1 MTSNATPL
9 KSTVYIIGTDEA
21 GYGPNLGPLLVAAS
35 CWTLQ
40 TETLG
45 DVETLRR
52 AFSPSSESTS
62 APTEPLAPSNVKK
75 PTKPRRSKKSSAVDA
90 ASLFDFLPPDD
101 ETPNAPPPANAA
113 ANVDSKV
120 DAASRRIDAVVP
132 ALNDSLA
139 ELCARRGVFPLVDS
153 KKLYG
158 PSKSLA
164 ALERSFWLALGS
176 ARRVLQTV
184 KRSELADVATWRSAL
199 ALLGG
204 EPISADAT
212 PPWERDVDFPLPR
225 DAKTGSLANLES
237 AFAQIDETFERSGVS
252 LVDVAARRVQPLE
265 FNDLIT
271 RLGLKSDLI
280 ADVTTSLVV
289 ETILRALQTQAAIS
303 QDFGADGEPPVFIV
317 LCDKLGGRDRYAP
330 LLAAR
335 FPDADVKTLVE
346 SRAASVYRLCAR
358 HGVVRDGSTVDFP
371 TEIAVEMR
379 FTAKGEANVPTALA
393 SICAKYFR
401 ELSMIPFND
410 FWRRA
415 VDDANLR
422 PTAGYPLDAKR
433 FRAEVDE
440 ARRRLNIPDAVF
452 WRER

>member
-1 MTSNATPL
+1 MTSDATPL

-40 TETLG
+40 TESLG
-45 DVETLRR
+45 AVETLRR
-52 AFSPSSESTS
+52 AFSPLAKSPSVESESAALS
-62 APTEPLAPSNVKK
+62 DVRN
-75 PTKPRRSKKSSAVDA
+75 PTKTRRTKKKTAIDG
-90 ASLFDFLPPDD
+90 ASLFAFLPEP
-101 ETPNAPPPANAA
+101 ETLSSTPESLNDGASEID
-113 ANVDSKV
+113 VV
-120 DAASRRIDAVVP
+120 SRRVETVV
-132 ALNDSLA
+132 AKLNDSLA
-139 ELCARRGVFPLVDS
+139 ELCARRGVFPLADS

-158 PSKSLA
+158 PSKSLT

-176 ARRVLQTV
+176 TRRVLQTV
-184 KRSELADVATWRSAL
+184 NRSKLANVATWRL
-199 ALLGG
+199 ALEILCA
-204 EPISADAT
+204 ENDDAI
-212 PPWERDVDFPLPR
+212 PPWEREVDFPLPR
-225 DAKTGSLANLES
+225 DAKTGSFDDLET
-237 AFAQIDETFERSGVS
+237 AFEQIDATLNAAGVS

-265 FNDLIT
+265 FNDLIA

-280 ADVTTSLVV
+280 ADVTSSLVV
-289 ETILRALQTQAAIS
+289 ETILRALQTQPPTPPNLRTDAA
-303 QDFGADGEPPVFIV
+303 FPVFIV

-335 FPDADVKTLVE
+335 FPGADVKTLVE
-346 SRAASVYRLCAR
+346 SRAASVYRFCAR
-358 HGVVRDGSTVDFP
+358 RGVVRDGSTVDFP
-371 TEIAVEMR
+371 TEIAVEIR

-415 VDDANLR
+415 VDNALLR

>member
-1 MTSNATPL
+1 MTPDATPL
-9 KSTVYIIGTDEA
+9 KSTVYIVGTDEA
-21 GYGPNLGPLLVAAS
+21 GYGPNLGPLLVASSA
-35 CWTLQ
+35 WTL
-40 TETLG
+40 TVESLG
-45 DVETLRR
+45 SAETLRR
-52 AFSPSSESTS
+52 AFSPTPQSTLV
-62 APTEPLAPSNVKK
+62 PTEALAPSNVKK
-75 PTKPRRSKKSSAVDA
+75 PLKNRRSKKKNDVDA
-90 ASLFDFLPPDD
+90 ASLFDFLPAE
-101 ETPNAPPPANAA
+101 ETSVAPSETSSAA
-113 ANVDSKV
+113 EPES
-120 DAASRRIDAVVP
+120 DAVSRRIDDVVP
-132 ALNDSLA
+132 RLNDSLA
-139 ELCARRGVFPLVDS
+139 ELCARRGVFPLADS

-176 ARRVLQTV
+176 TRRVLQTV
-184 KRSELADVATWRSAL
+184 KRSELANVATWRSTL
-199 ALLGG
+199 ALLCA
-204 EPISADAT
+204 EPDDAT
-212 PPWERDVDFPLPR
+212 PPWERDVNFALPN
-225 DAKTGSLANLES
+225 DVKTGSLADLES
-237 AFAQIDETFERSGVS
+237 AFAQIDATFERSGVS

-289 ETILRALQTQAAIS
+289 ETILRALQTQATIS
-303 QDFGADGEPPVFIV
+303 QDFGADVAFPVFIV

-335 FPDADVKTLVE
+335 FPGADVKTLVE
-346 SRAASVYRLCAR
+346 SRAASVYRFCAR
-358 HGVVRDGSTVDFP
+358 RGVVRDGSTVDFP
-371 TEIAVEMR
+371 TEIAVEIR

>member
-1 MTSNATPL
+1 MTSDATPS
-9 KSTVYIIGTDEA
+9 KTAVYIIGTDEA
-21 GYGPNLGPLLVAAS
+21 GYGPNLGPLLVASSA
-35 CWTLQ
+35 WTL
-40 TETLG
+40 TVESLG
-45 DVETLRR
+45 SAETLRR
-52 AFSPSSESTS
+52 AFSPTPKSTL
-62 APTEPLAPSNVKK
+62 APTEAFASSNVKK
-75 PTKPRRSKKSSAVDA
+75 PLKNRRSKKKNDVDA
-90 ASLFDFLPPDD
+90 ASLFDLFPAE
-101 ETPNAPPPANAA
+101 ETSVAPSETSNAA
-113 ANVDSKV
+113 EPESDAVSRRV
-120 DAASRRIDAVVP
+120 DAIVP

-139 ELCARRGVFPLVDS
+139 ELCARRGVFPLADS

-176 ARRVLQTV
+176 TRRVLQTV
-184 KRSELADVATWRSAL
+184 DRSKLANVATWRSAL
-199 ALLGG
+199 ALLC
-204 EPISADAT
+204 EEAVSFDAT
-212 PPWERDVDFPLPR
+212 PPWERDVDFSLPQ
-225 DAKTGSLANLES
+225 DAKTGSFGGLEA
-237 AFAQIDETFERSGVS
+237 AFARIDATFETTGVS

-265 FNDLIT
+265 FNDLLT

-289 ETILRALQTQAAIS
+289 ETILRALQTQTSTS
-303 QDFGADGEPPVFIV
+303 QDFDANADLPVFIV

-346 SRAASVYRLCAR
+346 SRAASVYRFCAR
-358 HGVVRDGSTVDFP
+358 HGVVRDGSTVEFP
-371 TEIAVEMR
+371 TEIAVEIR

-415 VDDANLR
+415 VDDAILR
-422 PTAGYPLDAKR
+422 STAGYPLDAKR

>member
-1 MTSNATPL
+1 MTTNATPS
-9 KSTVYIIGTDEA
+9 KSTIYVVGTDEA

-35 CWTLQ
+35 CWTVSA
-40 TETLG
+40 ESLG
-45 DVETLRR
+45 PVETLRR
-52 AFSPSSESTS
+52 AFSPTLATVPDESEIMPSSNLKN
-62 APTEPLAPSNVKK
+62 ARPK
-75 PTKPRRSKKSSAVDA
+75 RRSKKKNVDGA
-90 ASLFDFLPPDD
+90 ASLFDFLPDD
-101 ETPNAPPPANAA
+101 EMSPVSPTA
-113 ANVDSKV
+113 
-120 DAASRRIDAVVP
+120 DAALATDDVSSRIDAIVP
-132 ALNDSLA
+132 ALNASLT
-139 ELCARRGVFPLVDS
+139 ELCALRGVFPLADS

-176 ARRVLQTV
+176 TRRVAQIIN
-184 KRSELADVATWRSAL
+184 RSQLANVATWRSAL
-199 ALLGG
+199 ALLCD
-204 EPISADAT
+204 ETASADSL
-212 PPWERDVDFPLPR
+212 PPWENDVDFSLPR
-225 DAKTGSLANLES
+225 DVKTGSFGDLEP
-237 AFAQIDETFERSGVS
+237 AFTQIDETFAESGVS
-252 LVDVAARRVQPLE
+252 LVDVAARRVHPLE
-265 FNDLIT
+265 FNDLLT

-289 ETILRALQTQAAIS
+289 ETILRALQTQPTIS
-303 QDFGADGEPPVFIV
+303 RDLESEKEPPVFIV

-335 FPDADVKTLVE
+335 FPGADVKTLVE
-346 SRAASVYRLCAR
+346 SRAASVYRFCAR
-358 HGVVRDGSTVDFP
+358 HGVVRDGSPVDFP
-371 TEIAVEMR
+371 TEIAVEIR

-410 FWRRA
+410 FWRGA

-440 ARRRLNIPDAVF
+440 ARRRLKIADAVF

>member
-1 MTSNATPL
+1 MTSDATPL
-9 KSTVYIIGTDEA
+9 KSTVYIVGTDEA
-21 GYGPNLGPLLVAAS
+21 GYGPNLGPLLVASSA
-35 CWTLQ
+35 WTL
-40 TETLG
+40 TVESLG
-45 DVETLRR
+45 SAETLRR
-52 AFSPSSESTS
+52 AFSPTPQSRL
-62 APTEPLAPSNVKK
+62 APTEALALSNVKK
-75 PTKPRRSKKSSAVDA
+75 PLKNRRSKKKNDVDA
-90 ASLFDFLPPDD
+90 ASLFDFLPVK
-101 ETPNAPPPANAA
+101 ETSNAA
-113 ANVDSKV
+113 EPES
-120 DAASRRIDAVVP
+120 AAVSRRIDAVVP
-132 ALNDSLA
+132 RLNASLA
-139 ELCARRGVFPLVDS
+139 ALCARRGVFPLADS

-176 ARRVLQTV
+176 TRRVLQAV
-184 KRSELADVATWRSAL
+184 KRSELANLATWRSTRSLLCAETVSDDAL
-199 ALLGG
+199 
-204 EPISADAT
+204 
-212 PPWERDVDFPLPR
+212 PPWELDVDFPLPR
-225 DAKTGSLANLES
+225 APKTGSLADLES
-237 AFAQIDETFERSGVS
+237 AFAQIDATFERSGVS
-252 LVDVAARRVQPLE
+252 LVDVAARLVQPLE
-265 FNDLIT
+265 FNDLTT

-289 ETILRALQTQAAIS
+289 ETILRALQTQTAIS
-303 QDFGADGEPPVFIV
+303 QDFDADAALPVFIV

-335 FPDADVKTLVE
+335 FPGADVKALVE
-346 SRAASVYRLCAR
+346 SRAASVYRFCAR
-358 HGVVRDGSTVDFP
+358 RGVVRNGSTVDFP
-371 TEIAVEMR
+371 TEIAVEIR

-415 VDDANLR
+415 VNDANLR
-422 PTAGYPLDAKR
+422 STAGYPLDAKR

>member
-1 MTSNATPL
+1 MTPNATPS
-9 KSTVYIIGTDEA
+9 KSTVYVVGTDEA

-35 CWTLQ
+35 CWTVA
-40 TETLG
+40 TESLG
-45 DVETLRR
+45 SVATLRR
-52 AFSPSSESTS
+52 AFSPSKSIVAESETAAS
-62 APTEPLAPSNVKK
+62 SNVKLAPK
-75 PTKPRRSKKSSAVDA
+75 TRRSKKKTDVDT
-90 ASLFDFLPPDD
+90 ASLFDFLPAD
-101 ETPNAPPPANAA
+101 EAPAAPPEPSN
-113 ANVDSKV
+113 
-120 DAASRRIDAVVP
+120 DAASEIADVSRRVDAVVP

-139 ELCARRGVFPLVDS
+139 ELCARRGVFPLADS
-153 KKLYG
+153 KKLFG

-164 ALERSFWLALGS
+164 TLERSFWLALGT
-176 ARRVLQTV
+176 ARRVSQSVERLQ
-184 KRSELADVATWRSAL
+184 LANVATWRSAL
-199 ALLGG
+199 ALLCG
-204 EPISADAT
+204 ETVSDADSL
-212 PPWERDVDFPLPR
+212 PPWERDVDFPLPN
-225 DAKTGSLANLES
+225 DAKTGSLGDLSA
-237 AFAQIDETFERSGVS
+237 AFAQIDATFAASGVS

-280 ADVTTSLVV
+280 ADVTTSLGV
-289 ETILRALQTQAAIS
+289 ETILRALQTQTFVS
-303 QDFGADGEPPVFIV
+303 QDFAPSDELPVFIV

-335 FPDADVKTLVE
+335 FPGADVKTLVE
-346 SRAASVYRLCAR
+346 SRAASVYRFCAR
-358 HGVVRDGSTVDFP
+358 RGVVRDGSTVEFP
-371 TEIAVEMR
+371 TEIAVEIR

-415 VDDANLR
+415 TDDANLR

-440 ARRRLNIPDAVF
+440 ARRRLNVPDAVF

>member
-1 MTSNATPL
+1 MPPIATPS
-9 KSTVYIIGTDEA
+9 KSAVYVVGTDEA

-35 CWTLQ
+35 CWAVS
-40 TETLG
+40 TEPLG
-45 DVETLRR
+45 SVETLRR
-52 AFSPSSESTS
+52 AFSPPAESLSVESEP
-62 APTEPLAPSNVKK
+62 AAFSNVKK
-75 PTKPRRSKKSSAVDA
+75 PTKTRRTKKKPAVDS
-90 ASLFDFLPPDD
+90 ASLFDFLPES
-101 ETPNAPPPANAA
+101 ETPSPTPAPANDVA
-113 ANVDSKV
+113 SKTDDV
-120 DAASRRIDAVVP
+120 SRRVDAVVP

-164 ALERSFWLALGS
+164 TLERSFWLALGS
-176 ARRVLQTV
+176 TRRVAQTV
-184 KRSELADVATWRSAL
+184 KRSELANVATWRSAL
-199 ALLGG
+199 ALLCAA
-204 EPISADAT
+204 PDDAT

-225 DAKTGSLANLES
+225 DLKTSSLADLDATFS
-237 AFAQIDETFERSGVS
+237 QIDATFAATGVS
-252 LVDVAARRVQPLE
+252 LVDVAARRIQPLE

-280 ADVTTSLVV
+280 ADATTSLVV
-289 ETILRALQTQAAIS
+289 ETILRAFQTQS
-303 QDFGADGEPPVFIV
+303 PVPQDLSDNDALPVVIV

-330 LLAAR
+330 LVAAR
-335 FPDADVKTLVE
+335 FPGADVKTLVE
-346 SRAASVYRLCAR
+346 SRAASVYRFCAR
-358 HGVVRDGSTVDFP
+358 RGVVRDGSTVEFP
-371 TEIAVEMR
+371 TEIAVEIR

>member
-1 MTSNATPL
+1 MNPNATPS
-9 KSTVYIIGTDEA
+9 KSPVYVVGTDEA

-40 TETLG
+40 TEPLG

-52 AFSPSSESTS
+52 AFSPSEK
-62 APTEPLAPSNVKK
+62 PSSFEAETVASSKVKTPSK
-75 PTKPRRSKKSSAVDA
+75 SRRTKKKNEIGA
-90 ASLFDFLPPDD
+90 ASLFDLLPDD
-101 ETPNAPPPANAA
+101 EASNAPSS
-113 ANVDSKV
+113 ANVDSKIDV
-120 DAASRRIDAVVP
+120 VSLRVDAVVP
-132 ALNDSLA
+132 SLNDSVA
-139 ELCARRGVFPLVDS
+139 ELCARRGVFPLADS

-164 ALERSFWLALGS
+164 ALERSFWLAVGS
-176 ARRVLQTV
+176 ARRVAQTV
-184 KRSELADVATWRSAL
+184 KRSELANVATWRSTL
-199 ALLGG
+199 ALLCD
-204 EPISADAT
+204 ETASADSL
-212 PPWERDVDFPLPR
+212 PHWEREVDFPLPR
-225 DAKTGSLANLES
+225 DAKTGSFVDLES
-237 AFAQIDETFERSGVS
+237 AFAQIDATFERSGVS
-252 LVDVAARRVQPLE
+252 LVDVVARRVQPLE

-289 ETILRALQTQAAIS
+289 ETILRALQTQTPLS
-303 QDFGADGEPPVFIV
+303 QDFDVDGEPPVFIV
-317 LCDKLGGRDRYAP
+317 LCDKLGGRDRYAS

-335 FPDADVKTLVE
+335 FPNADVKTLVE
-346 SRAASVYRLCAR
+346 SRAASVYRFCAR
-358 HGVVRDGSTVDFP
+358 RGVVRDGSTVEFP
-371 TEIAVEMR
+371 TEIVVEIR

-422 PTAGYPLDAKR
+422 STAGYPLDAKR

>member
-1 MTSNATPL
+1 MTFNATPL
-9 KSTVYIIGTDEA
+9 KSTVYIVGTDEA

-35 CWTLQ
+35 CWTFQ
-40 TETLG
+40 TEPLG

-52 AFSPSSESTS
+52 AFSPTSETTSASSES
-62 APTEPLAPSNVKK
+62 LAPPNVKT
-75 PTKPRRSKKSSAVDA
+75 PTKPRRSKKSPAVDA
-90 ASLFDFLPPDD
+90 APLFDFLPPDA
-101 ETPNAPPPANAA
+101 ETPNAPPL

-120 DAASRRIDAVVP
+120 DAVSRRIDAVVP
-132 ALNDSLA
+132 ALNDSLS
-139 ELCARRGVFPLVDS
+139 ELCARRGVFPLADS

-176 ARRVLQTV
+176 TRRVLQTV
-184 KRSELADVATWRSAL
+184 KRSELANVATWRSAL

-204 EPISADAT
+204 EPVSADAT

-225 DAKTGSLANLES
+225 DAKTGSLADLES
-237 AFAQIDETFERSGVS
+237 AFAPIDATFARSGVS

-265 FNDLIT
+265 FNDLIA

-289 ETILRALQTQAAIS
+289 ETILRALQTQATLS
-303 QDFGADGEPPVFIV
+303 QDFDADRELPFFIV
-317 LCDKLGGRDRYAP
+317 LCDKLGGRDRYAS

-346 SRAASVYRLCAR
+346 SRAASVYRFCAR
-358 HGVVRDGSTVDFP
+358 QGVVRDGSTVAFP
-371 TEIAVEMR
+371 TEIAVEIR

-440 ARRRLNIPDAVF
+440 ARRRLNIADAVF

>member
-1 MTSNATPL
+1 MNNVTSS

-35 CWTLQ
+35 CWTS
-40 TETLG
+40 TTDALG
-45 DVETLRR
+45 TPKALRR
-52 AFSPSSESTS
+52 AFSPTPKSTDDGSQPVASSEVAKT
-62 APTEPLAPSNVKK
+62 AKRRGAKK
-75 PTKPRRSKKSSAVDA
+75 KNAVVA
-90 ASLFDFLPPDD
+90 ASLFDFLPDE
-101 ETPNAPPPANAA
+101 ETPPAPPTQPPKN
-113 ANVDSKV
+113 DESE
-120 DAASRRIDAVVP
+120 IDAVSRRVAAVVP
-132 ALNDSLA
+132 LLNASLS
-139 ELCARRGVFPLVDS
+139 ELCERRGVFPAVDS

-164 ALERSFWLALGS
+164 ALERSFWLAVGA
-176 ARRVLQTV
+176 ARRFSQTV
-184 KRSELADVATWRSAL
+184 KKSELANVATWRSAL
-199 ALLGG
+199 ALVGG
-204 EPISADAT
+204 ELPKTDAE
-212 PPWERDVDFPLPR
+212 PPWESDVDFPLPR
-225 DAKTGSLANLES
+225 DAKTASFNNLEP
-237 AFAQIDETFERSGVS
+237 AFKQIDATFEKTGVA
-252 LVDVAARRVQPLE
+252 LVDLAARRVQPLE
-265 FNDLIT
+265 FNDLLA

-289 ETILRALQTQAAIS
+289 ETVLRALQTQPLIS
-303 QDFGADGEPPVFIV
+303 QGLEVETSLPVFIV
-317 LCDKLGGRDRYAP
+317 LCDKLGGRDRYVP

-335 FPDADVKTLVE
+335 FPGADVRTLVE
-346 SRAASVYRLCAR
+346 SRAASVYRFCAR
-358 HGVVRDGSTVDFP
+358 RGVVRDRSTVDFP
-371 TEIAVEMR
+371 TEIAVEIR

-415 VDDANLR
+415 VGDANLR

-440 ARRRLNIPDAVF
+440 TRRRLNIADAAF

>member
-1 MTSNATPL
+1 MTSDATPL
-9 KSTVYIIGTDEA
+9 KSTVYIVGTDEA

-40 TETLG
+40 TESLG
-45 DVETLRR
+45 AVETLRR
-52 AFSPSSESTS
+52 AFSPLAKSPSVESEPV
-62 APTEPLAPSNVKK
+62 AFPDVKK
-75 PTKPRRSKKSSAVDA
+75 STKTRRTKKKPAVDG
-90 ASLFDFLPPDD
+90 ASLFDFLLEP
-101 ETPNAPPPANAA
+101 ETLSSTPESLNDGASEID
-113 ANVDSKV
+113 VV
-120 DAASRRIDAVVP
+120 SRRVETLVP
-132 ALNDSLA
+132 KLNDSLA

-164 ALERSFWLALGS
+164 TLERSFWLALGS
-176 ARRVLQTV
+176 TRRVLQTV
-184 KRSELADVATWRSAL
+184 NRSKLANVATWRSAL
-199 ALLGG
+199 EILCAENG
-204 EPISADAT
+204 DAI
-212 PPWERDVDFPLPR
+212 PPWEREVDFPLPR
-225 DAKTGSLANLES
+225 DAKTGSFDDLET
-237 AFAQIDETFERSGVS
+237 AFEQIDATLNATGVS

-265 FNDLIT
+265 FNDLIA

-280 ADVTTSLVV
+280 ADVTTSLVA
-289 ETILRALQTQAAIS
+289 ETILRALQTQATLS
-303 QDFGADGEPPVFIV
+303 QDFDADCELPVFIV
-317 LCDKLGGRDRYAP
+317 LCDKLGGRDRYAS

-346 SRAASVYRLCAR
+346 SRAASVYRFCAR
-358 HGVVRDGSTVDFP
+358 RGVVRDGSAVDFP
-371 TEIAVEMR
+371 TEIAVEIR

-410 FWRRA
+410 FWRRS

-440 ARRRLNIPDAVF
+440 ARRRLNIADAVF

>member
-9 KSTVYIIGTDEA
+9 KSTVYVVGTDEA

-40 TETLG
+40 TESLG
-45 DVETLRR
+45 DVATLRR

-62 APTEPLAPSNVKK
+62 DQSEPLAPSNVKK

-101 ETPNAPPPANAA
+101 ETPPPPPPAN
-113 ANVDSKV
+113 VDSQV
-120 DAASRRIDAVVP
+120 DAASRRINAIVP

-139 ELCARRGVFPLVDS
+139 ELCARRGVFPLADS

-164 ALERSFWLALGS
+164 ALERSFWLAVGS
-176 ARRVLQTV
+176 ARRVAQTV
-184 KRSELADVATWRSAL
+184 KRSELANVATWRSAL

-204 EPISADAT
+204 APVSSDAA

-225 DAKTGSLANLES
+225 DAKTGSLADLES
-237 AFAQIDETFERSGVS
+237 TFAQIDETFERFGVS

-265 FNDLIT
+265 FNDLIA

-289 ETILRALQTQAAIS
+289 ETILRALQTQATIS
-303 QDFGADGEPPVFIV
+303 QDFVGDGNLPVFIV

-335 FPDADVKTLVE
+335 FPGADVKTLVE

-358 HGVVRDGSTVDFP
+358 HGVVRDGSTVPFP

-433 FRAEVDE
+433 FRVEVDE
-440 ARRRLNIPDAVF
+440 ARRRLNIADAVF